1 MKSFKEISKNQSGEE
16 IAESLVFPGTSSLKD
31 EHKAAFIKEFR
42 EHRRKVAAQYS
53 EKTRLISKLLE
64 LKFKIE
70 DYIESSNFNENL
82 YFGYFLNE
90 YISRL
95 DKKKKD
101 FAHEI
106 EIDPTEISQ
115 IINKHRK
122 PTDKLIFRLEI
133 HSNRNFPA
141 LLWFKI
147 LEKERAFE
155 LNNNRH
161 IIEEEGVHVKEKLE
175 FSF

>member
-1 MKSFKEISKNQSGEE
+1 M
-16 IAESLVFPGTSSLKD
+16 
-31 EHKAAFIKEFR
+31 KEFR
-42 EHRRKVAAQYS
+42 EHRKKVAVQYS
-53 EKTRLISKLLE
+53 EKTRLISRLLE

-70 DYIESSNFNENL
+70 DYIESNNFNEDL

-95 DKKKKD
+95 DKKKKE
-101 FAHEI
+101 FAQEI
-106 EIDPTEISQ
+106 GIDPTEISL

-155 LNNNRH
+155 LNNNSG
-161 IIEEEGVHVKEKLE
+161 IIEGEGVHVKQKLD